1 METTTKINIATIVKC
16 PECLRKLCKIREYTD
31 GPLVELKHKG
41 AFMLAVEAIVGC
53 VDCKKTYRINA
64 ANNLIE
70 EIEIGRG

>member
-31 GPLVELKHKG
+31 G
-41 AFMLAVEAIVGC
+41 
-53 VDCKKTYRINA
+53 KKTYRINA